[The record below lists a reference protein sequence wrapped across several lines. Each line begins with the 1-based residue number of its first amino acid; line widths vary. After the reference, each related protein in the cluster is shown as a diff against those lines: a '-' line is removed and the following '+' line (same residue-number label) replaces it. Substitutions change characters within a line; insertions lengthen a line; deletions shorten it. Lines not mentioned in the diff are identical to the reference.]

1 MLTDA
6 DVRGAVELVDRI
18 RAAWTAAT
26 PQPLTVCAG
35 VAAVGD
41 DGTAA
46 VLEADRGMSSAPH
59 RGLVC
64 SPTSLAVSST
74 TRVRRDDAG

>member
-46 VLEADRGMSSAPH
+46 VLEADRGMSSAH

-64 SPTSLAVSST
+64 SPTSLAVSSM

>member
-1 MLTDA
+1 
-6 DVRGAVELVDRI
+6 
-18 RAAWTAAT
+18 
-26 PQPLTVCAG
+26 
-35 VAAVGD
+35 
-41 DGTAA
+41 
-46 VLEADRGMSSAPH
+46 VLEADRGMSSAH